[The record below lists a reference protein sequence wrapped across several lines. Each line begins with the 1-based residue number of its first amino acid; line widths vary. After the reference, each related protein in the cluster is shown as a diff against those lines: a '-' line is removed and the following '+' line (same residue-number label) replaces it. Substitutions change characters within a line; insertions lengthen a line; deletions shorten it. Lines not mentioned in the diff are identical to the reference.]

1 MGKADLIKF
10 LGAFADYFPIIIL
23 IPSLSLLFNVQ
34 GRCLGFC
41 GIKSPYENSDDDDIN
56 NNDTEANGGGRF
68 IDADYEEG
76 SKLIQE
82 ERRLREREINPTARV
97 VTNNARN
104 RVSQH
109 I

>member
-10 LGAFADYFPIIIL
+10 LGAFADWFPIIIL

-41 GIKSPYENSDDDDIN
+41 GIASPYQNSDDDDIN
-56 NNDTEANGGGRF
+56 NNDDTEANNGALL
-68 IDADYEEG
+68 DADVEEG
-76 SKLIQE
+76 S
-82 ERRLREREINPTARV
+82 RLVKEGSRAECI
-97 VTNNARN
+97 
-104 RVSQH
+104 

>member
-10 LGAFADYFPIIIL
+10 LGAFADWFPIIIL

-41 GIKSPYENSDDDDIN
+41 GIKSPYQNSDDDDIN
-56 NNDTEANGGGRF
+56 NNDDMEANNGALL
-68 IDADYEEG
+68 DADVEEG
-76 SKLIQE
+76 SKLVKE
-82 ERRLREREINPTARV
+82 GKFWHMNGFAYFS
-97 VTNNARN
+97 N
-104 RVSQH
+104 RSV